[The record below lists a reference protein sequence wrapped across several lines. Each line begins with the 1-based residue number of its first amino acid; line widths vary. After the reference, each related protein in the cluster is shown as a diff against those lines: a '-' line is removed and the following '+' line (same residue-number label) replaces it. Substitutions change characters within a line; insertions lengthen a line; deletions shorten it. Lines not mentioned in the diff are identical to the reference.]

1 MSVDKYCCI
10 CLDYVVPCGPKIN
23 HMTDEQLIK
32 FNKYVA
38 KHTKKVMVEKEIEL
52 STYRMQLKVKVT
64 TVRPPKNRWENFRV
78 NVKVVESKVKTAIW
92 NEDGSRKRDEQGNI
106 VYEYRNGIIR
116 RSDVNGANRNI
127 RREVE
132 SQCKT
137 MLDFFGINGW
147 RVRVEKVTHI
157 K

>member
-1 MSVDKYCCI
+1 MS
-10 CLDYVVPCGPKIN
+10 
-23 HMTDEQLIK
+23 DEQVTK

-64 TVRPPKNRWENFRV
+64 SVLPPKNRWENFRV
-78 NVKVVESKVKTAIW
+78 NVKVVGSKVKTAIW
-92 NEDGSRKRDEQGNI
+92 NEDGSRKRDEEGNI

-116 RSDVNGANRNI
+116 RSDVNGTNHNI
-127 RREVE
+127 RRAVE
-132 SQCKT
+132 SECRA
-137 MLDFFGINGW
+137 MLDFFGVDGW
-147 RVRVEKVTHI
+147 RVRAEKVTHI

>member
-1 MSVDKYCCI
+1 MSYHS
-10 CLDYVVPCGPKIN
+10 L
-23 HMTDEQLIK
+23 MSDEQVTK

-64 TVRPPKNRWENFRV
+64 SVLPPKNRWENFRV
-78 NVKVVESKVKTAIW
+78 NVKVVGSKVKTAIW
-92 NEDGSRKRDEQGNI
+92 NEDGSRKRDEEGNI

-116 RSDVNGANRNI
+116 RSDVNGTNHNI
-127 RREVE
+127 RRAVE
-132 SQCKT
+132 SECRA
-137 MLDFFGINGW
+137 MLDFFGVDGW
-147 RVRVEKVTHI
+147 RVRAEKVTHI